1 MDDSKQQINEN
12 SVDDRHGT
20 GSRDGRLVLHRK
32 WRSGD
37 FEEIVGQ
44 EHVVRTLKNALS
56 RGRIAPA
63 YLFSGPRG
71 TGKTS
76 TARILAKALNCPNL
90 KDGEP
95 CDKCRVCREISN
107 GSFMDVIEMDAAS
120 HTQVD
125 KIREFIVEKV
135 NFRPIEGDRKV
146 YIIDEVHKLSAY
158 SFDALLK
165 TIEEPPPFVVFIL
178 ATTEPEKLPP
188 TILSRCQRYDFKRI
202 SVKDIISR
210 LRFVC
215 EQENFCIEDGALNLI
230 AQASDG
236 ALRDALVILEQA
248 VSFTEGCVTA
258 GEIVS
263 MLGMTHYDILFTFTD
278 IILNKDTRSGFQ
290 FIDDIYGKGKDL
302 HRFTQDLLEH
312 FRRMLIIRM
321 VRDAEVILQISDDL
335 YTRLSGT
342 AFNFKPNHIL
352 HIMTELMNLRQNM
365 KEVGMDRL
373 LWETTVVK
381 LTRWEI
387 SPTLDGLNRRI
398 ERLEQA
404 LSGNL
409 PEGKTISVQT
419 QPPAKE
425 GPFKPP
431 PFIREPER
439 EVRREVRTEPR
450 VELFVKPPD
459 IKEEKREEKS
469 PEPVREN
476 MVNIRERLSPPPTPD
491 MNDAALWRQLMK
503 EATRD
508 NIMVAPILKEEGAGR
523 LVGNK
528 YVLKTNPNKTFN
540 KVILENNRRYL
551 IEVLS
556 KLTGKNIDLV
566 IESKDAKD
574 DIFEEKEKEKP
585 HNEFVQEVMDL
596 FGASAVDKP
605 L

>member
-1 MDDSKQQINEN
+1 MDDSNQQMNDN
-12 SVDDRHGT
+12 ASDSRHGT

-95 CDKCRVCREISN
+95 CDKCRVCRDISN
-107 GSFMDVIEMDAAS
+107 GSFLDVIEMDAAS

-210 LRFVC
+210 LRYVC

-278 IILNKDTRSGFQ
+278 IIFNKDTRAGFQ

-352 HIMTELMNLRQNM
+352 HIITELMNLRQNM
-365 KEVGMDRL
+365 KEVGMERL

-387 SPTLDGLNRRI
+387 SPSLDGLNRRI
-398 ERLEQA
+398 ERVEQA

-409 PEGKTISVQT
+409 PEG
-419 QPPAKE
+419 QPAPVRQAAPPVKE
-425 GPFKPP
+425 VLFKPP

-439 EVRREVRTEPR
+439 EVKKEVNQEIKREI
-450 VELFVKPPD
+450 FVKPAEILEDKPA
-459 IKEEKREEKS
+459 EKS
-469 PEPVREN
+469 SEPVREN
-476 MVNIRERLSPPPTPD
+476 MLSVGERISPPATPG
-491 MNDAALWRQLMK
+491 MNDASLWRQLLK
-503 EATRD
+503 EATRE

-523 LVGNK
+523 LTGNK
-528 YVLKTNPNKTFN
+528 YVLRINVNKTFN
-540 KVILENNRRYL
+540 KVILENNRRY
-551 IEVLS
+551 IEEVLS
-556 KLTGKNIDLV
+556 RLTDKRINLV
-566 IESKDAKD
+566 IESKDSKD
-574 DIFEEKEKEKP
+574 DIFEEKEKP
-585 HNEFVQEVMDL
+585 HNEFVQEVIDL
-596 FGASAVDKP
+596 FGASPVDKP